1 MMVAKLMAVV
11 DHDDS
16 YTWNLVHLI
25 GGVTGVPPT
34 VINHRQAQLDDLTR
48 FSHLVLSPGPGA
60 PHRPGDF
67 ALGPGVFEL
76 PVAIL
81 GVCLGMQA
89 MVWAHG
95 GRVEAVDPAHGE
107 PTSVTHTG
115 HPTFAN
121 VPSTFTA
128 VRYHSLAAT
137 SVPTTLIQ
145 TAWCGDAPRRVTM
158 AVAHRTKPMWGVQF
172 HPESILTE
180 YGNQLITNF
189 LSVEP

>member
-1 MMVAKLMAVV
+1 MGVKSIAVV

-25 GGVTGVPPT
+25 GGVTGFPPT
-34 VINHRQAQLDDLTR
+34 VINHRSARLQDLTR

-60 PHRPGDF
+60 PHRAGDF
-67 ALGPGVFEL
+67 ALGPTVFEL
-76 PVAIL
+76 PAAIL

-95 GRVEAVDPAHGE
+95 GRVEVVDPAHGE
-107 PTSVTHTG
+107 PTRVTHTK

-137 SVPTTLIQ
+137 GLPEDLIE
-145 TAWCGDAPRRVTM
+145 TAWCSDVTRRVTM
-158 AVAHRTKPMWGVQF
+158 AVAHRSKPMWGVQF

-180 YGNQLITNF
+180 YGNQLISNF
-189 LSVEP
+189 VGLEP